1 MLARDKHCFSLQ
13 TLTNYSFR
21 KLYNIVPRAEVQ
33 SGSPRGKQLTEIM
46 EKGELVPLVSLFT
59 LP

>member
-1 MLARDKHCFSLQ
+1 LQ
-13 TLTNYSFR
+13 GRNTVSHYKQKNYSFK

-46 EKGELVPLVSLFT
+46 EKGELVPLVSHT
-59 LP
+59 IDT